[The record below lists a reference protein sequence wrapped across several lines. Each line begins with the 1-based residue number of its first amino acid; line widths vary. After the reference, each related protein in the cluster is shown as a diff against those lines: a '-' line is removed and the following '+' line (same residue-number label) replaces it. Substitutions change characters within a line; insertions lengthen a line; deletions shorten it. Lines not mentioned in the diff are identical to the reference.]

1 MKNKN
6 GKTNNQNDVNL
17 HIKFKNF
24 YNFDVKYELLSP
36 IIKDFQLVSQLIK
49 SIEINQLSDLIFI
62 KGNNSYSLESRFYF
76 KYRSI
81 IDFYIKVLDYNET
94 DCIQLKYLVYKTR
107 PSSNNFIV
115 NITLFNTDEET
126 SKLSI
131 EILLSDNA
139 SFSGK
144 IANII
149 HNEFNL
155 NFKYLVQAI
164 KNNKQQSLHFCSTI
178 VNSDFN
184 ALTQIIQNIKL
195 IEYILHGKLE
205 KIKNEYKL
213 DDNSKEKESNIHVND
228 IFQINLKKKDII
240 YDYININNVT
250 LNIYL
255 IKVKGDYMII
265 QCKLLNNIIN
275 NNENNSKSNSLL
287 SIIIRKL
294 TSNSSFILIKYS
306 WSLSLD
312 EKLISSIRKYI
323 NKIIIKIEKLCN
335 KANQY

>member
-6 GKTNNQNDVNL
+6 RKTNNQNDVNL

-205 KIKNEYKL
+205 KIKYEYKL
-213 DDNSKEKESNIHVND
+213 DDNSKEKELNIHVND
-228 IFQINLKKKDII
+228 IFQ
-240 YDYININNVT
+240 
-250 LNIYL
+250 
-255 IKVKGDYMII
+255 II

-294 TSNSSFILIKYS
+294 TSNSSFILVKYS
-306 WSLSLD
+306 WYLSLD

>member
-1 MKNKN
+1 MKIKN
-6 GKTNNQNDVNL
+6 GKVNIQNDANL
-17 HIKFKNF
+17 HIKYKNF
-24 YNFDVKYELLSP
+24 YNFDVKYELLSS

-62 KGNNSYSLESRFYF
+62 KGNSSYSVESRFYF
-76 KYRSI
+76 KYRNI
-81 IDFYIKVLDYNET
+81 IDFYIKVLDYIET
-94 DCIQLKYLVYKTR
+94 ESIQIKYLVYKTR
-107 PSSNNFIV
+107 PASNNFVV
-115 NITLFNTDEET
+115 NINLFHTDEET

-139 SFSGK
+139 SFNEK

-155 NFKYLVQAI
+155 NFKYLTQAI
-164 KNNKQQSLHFCSTI
+164 KNKKQHSLHFCSTI
-178 VNSDFN
+178 VKSDFY
-184 ALTQIIQNIKL
+184 ALTQIVQNVKL
-195 IEYILHGKLE
+195 IEYILHGKLKKLKYE
-205 KIKNEYKL
+205 DKNEENNK
-213 DDNSKEKESNIHVND
+213 NEESNIHMND
-228 IFQINLKKKDII
+228 IYQINLKNQNLI

-255 IKVKGDYMII
+255 IKVKGDYMLI

-275 NNENNSKSNSLL
+275 NNENNSKSNNLF

-294 TSNSSFILIKYS
+294 TSSSSFILVKYS

-312 EKLISSIRKYI
+312 EKLIYSIRKYI
-323 NKIIIKIEKLCN
+323 NKMVIKIQKLCN

>member
-1 MKNKN
+1 MKIKN
-6 GKTNNQNDVNL
+6 GKTNNQNDANL
-17 HIKFKNF
+17 HLKYKNI
-24 YNFDVKYELLSP
+24 YNFDVKYELLSS

-49 SIEINQLSDLIFI
+49 SMENNQMSDLIFI
-62 KGNNSYSLESRFYF
+62 KGNSSYSVESRFYF
-76 KYRSI
+76 KYRNI
-81 IDFYIKVLDYNET
+81 IDFYIKVLDYIET
-94 DCIQLKYLVYKTR
+94 DCIQIKYLVYKTR
-107 PSSNNFIV
+107 PSSNNFVV
-115 NITLFNTDEET
+115 NINLFHTDEET

-139 SFSGK
+139 KFSEK
-144 IANII
+144 ISSII

-164 KNNKQQSLHFCSTI
+164 KNNKQKSLHFCSAI
-178 VNSDFN
+178 VNSDFY

-205 KIKNEYKL
+205 KIKNEYNL
-213 DDNSKEKESNIHVND
+213 DENSKDNESNVHVND
-228 IFQINLKKKDII
+228 IYQINLKKKDII
-240 YDYININNVT
+240 YDYININNVI
-250 LNIYL
+250 LNINL
-255 IKVKGDYMII
+255 IKVKGDYMLL
-265 QCKLLNNIIN
+265 QCKLLKNNIHNNGIN
-275 NNENNSKSNSLL
+275 FKSNNLF

-306 WSLSLD
+306 WNFSLE

-323 NKIIIKIEKLCN
+323 NKMINKIEKLCN

>member
-1 MKNKN
+1 MKIKN

-17 HIKFKNF
+17 HLKYKNI
-24 YNFDVKYELLSP
+24 YNFDVKYELLSS

-49 SIEINQLSDLIFI
+49 SMENNQMSDLIFI
-62 KGNNSYSLESRFYF
+62 KGNSSYSVESRFYF
-76 KYRSI
+76 KYRNI
-81 IDFYIKVLDYNET
+81 IDFYIKVLDYIET
-94 DCIQLKYLVYKTR
+94 DCIQIKYLVYKTR
-107 PSSNNFIV
+107 PSSNNFVV
-115 NITLFNTDEET
+115 NINLFHTDEET

-139 SFSGK
+139 KFSEK
-144 IANII
+144 ISSII

-164 KNNKQQSLHFCSTI
+164 KNNKQKSLHFCSAI
-178 VNSDFN
+178 VNSDFY

-205 KIKNEYKL
+205 KIKNEYNQ
-213 DDNSKEKESNIHVND
+213 DDNSKDNESNIHVND
-228 IFQINLKKKDII
+228 IYQINLKKKDII
-240 YDYININNVT
+240 YDYININNVI
-250 LNIYL
+250 LNINL
-255 IKVKGDYMII
+255 IKVKGDYMLL
-265 QCKLLNNIIN
+265 QCKLLKNNIHNIGI
-275 NNENNSKSNSLL
+275 SFKSNNLF

-306 WSLSLD
+306 WDFSLE

-323 NKIIIKIEKLCN
+323 NKMINKIEKLCN